1 MEKNVAEISSREFIL
16 TELALDPWVAQV
28 PLGAPAHRLVGLHP
42 AEGVDAA
49 GVVDHAGVAA
59 DAVEACLVHRAVGV
73 HLATHVQRRGLGHG

>member
-1 MEKNVAEISSREFIL
+1 MENVAAMCSKKFIL
-16 TELALDPWVAQV
+16 TELALDPGVAQV
-28 PLGAPAHRLVGLHP
+28 ALRAPAHRLVGLHP

-73 HLATHVQRRGLGHG
+73 DLASHVQWRGLRHG